1 MQFSLKKKILLNT
14 VLNTPDILNRWLPLG
29 LIAGTIA
36 LTVCGLHV
44 ICNKV
49 ITSIGASEM
58 RAYSTA
64 FMSLTSSNVTA
75 SNEPARRAY
84 TVSRQG
90 GPLGELSLSS

>member
-1 MQFSLKKKILLNT
+1 M
-14 VLNTPDILNRWLPLG
+14 VAAG
-29 LIAGTIA
+29 LDRGDNCVDCLRITCDV
-36 LTVCGLHV
+36 TFR
-44 ICNKV
+44 NKL

-84 TVSRQG
+84 TVLRQG
-90 GPLGELSLSS
+90 GPLGELSSSS